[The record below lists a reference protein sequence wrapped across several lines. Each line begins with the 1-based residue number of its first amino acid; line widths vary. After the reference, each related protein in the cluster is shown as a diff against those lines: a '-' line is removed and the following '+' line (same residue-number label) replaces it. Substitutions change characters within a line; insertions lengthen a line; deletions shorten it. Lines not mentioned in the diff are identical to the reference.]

1 MEEITIV
8 CDRFECTFDAWFF
21 KQDIYQMVEELY
33 EEEFGL
39 IEKEKI
45 DYEEL
50 IARYKEDIFDMY
62 DYRIEEQYKE
72 YLNKINEEEPLW

>member
-1 MEEITIV
+1 MEEIIIV
-8 CDRFECTFDAWFF
+8 CDRFGTSFDAWFF

-45 DYEEL
+45 DHEEL
-50 IARYKEDIFDMY
+50 IERYKEDIFDMY

-72 YLNKINEEEPLW
+72 YLKENCEVNELW

>member
-1 MEEITIV
+1 MEEITIL
-8 CDRFECTFDAWFF
+8 CDRFESPFDAWFF
-21 KQDIYQMVEELY
+21 KDDIYQMVEELY

-45 DYEEL
+45 DHEEL
-50 IARYKEDIFDMY
+50 IERYKEDIFDWY

-72 YLNKINEEEPLW
+72 YLKENCEVNELW